1 MPEQLQP
8 HPSPNGHRSERRT
21 EARQPSQG
29 TAMIESANGDGQR
42 FTAQITEVSENG
54 VKLKVRNR
62 FEEGSMVRID
72 LPCQELGPVTTVL
85 ACVMHLRHEG
95 EGLWSLGCQFC
106 TELED
111 EDLLSLGV
119 KREQIEKPEVDNR
132 NYVRYPTRA
141 QVLYR
146 NMRSSTEPVLPGTVL
161 NASPTGIG
169 LKVNESLTPGTLLDL
184 TIQGERGQKL
194 FEILACVVYRH
205 LNRDSQYTVGCN
217 FIRELS
223 ESELNTLNK
232 Q

>member
-1 MPEQLQP
+1 MSEQLQT
-8 HPSPNGHRSERRT
+8 HPSTNGHHTERRT
-21 EARQPSQG
+21 EARQVSQG
-29 TAMIESANGDGQR
+29 TAMVESASGEGQR
-42 FTAQITEVSENG
+42 FSAQILEVSDNG
-54 VKLKVRNR
+54 MRIKVRNS

-72 LPCQELGPVTTVL
+72 LPCEELGPVTTVL

-95 EGLWSLGCQFC
+95 DGLYSLGCQFC
-106 TELED
+106 TELD
-111 EDLLSLGV
+111 DADLSSLGV

-132 NYVRYPTRA
+132 NFVRYPTRA

-169 LKVNESLTPGTLLDL
+169 LKVKESLMPGTLLDL
-184 TIQGERGQKL
+184 TVQGERGQKL

-205 LNRDSQYTVGCN
+205 LDRDSQYTVGCN

-223 ESELNTLNK
+223 DLELDTLN
-232 Q
+232 